1 MGSRSPSFFVWKNG
15 EKVRFVRNISM
26 IVNGGRV
33 QGLFF
38 LHDFIL
44 ICAAIPSVV
53 DLSEATSI
61 PIFERSVVLYNG
73 FALFYIIYE
82 KNC

>member
-1 MGSRSPSFFVWKNG
+1 MGTQIPILFCMGNG

-26 IVNGGRV
+26 IVNGGWV

-38 LHDFIL
+38 WHDFIL
-44 ICAAIPSVV
+44 ICAATPSVV

-61 PIFERSVVLYNG
+61 PIFERSVILYDR